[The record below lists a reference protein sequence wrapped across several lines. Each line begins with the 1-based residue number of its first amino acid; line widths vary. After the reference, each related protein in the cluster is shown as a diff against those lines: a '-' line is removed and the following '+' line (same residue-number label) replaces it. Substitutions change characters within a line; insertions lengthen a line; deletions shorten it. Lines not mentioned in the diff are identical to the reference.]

1 MAREGNRYSMDGSYE
16 LNWDKRFPIDGD
28 SLWPAGKLLQLQR
41 FSFSS
46 NFRYKRHIVILTSK
60 KLLVAEQPER
70 DPDLPR
76 TELDDGSGYRFHNG
90 ELTNEQDYDTINLTK
105 LELMNTLA
113 NQGIGIWV
121 ADETGKS
128 KRVFRAQVMAMSK
141 VLKDVAEESLGQ
153 GIGKPSH
160 RLIPGKDVFVFRQ
173 QLLYRV
179 VERQFRKAAPQIE
192 IVLMG
197 EQMPEEDFRRIIK

>member
-1 MAREGNRYSMDGSYE
+1 MASEGNHYSMDGSYE

-46 NFRYKRHIVILTSK
+46 SFREKRHIVILTSRG
-60 KLLVAEQPER
+60 LVIAEQPKR
-70 DPDLPR
+70 DPDLPWGI
-76 TELDDGSGYRFHNG
+76 LDDGSGYRFYNG
-90 ELTNEQDYDTINLTK
+90 ELRNEEHYDTSNLTK
-105 LELMNTLA
+105 LELMSTLA
-113 NQGIGIWV
+113 NQGIEIW
-121 ADETGKS
+121 ARNEAGKS

-141 VLKDVAEESLGQ
+141 ALKDVAEESLRQ
-153 GIGKPSH
+153 RIGKP
-160 RLIPGKDVFVFRQ
+160 IPELKPEKYAFVFRQ

-192 IVLMG
+192 VVLMG